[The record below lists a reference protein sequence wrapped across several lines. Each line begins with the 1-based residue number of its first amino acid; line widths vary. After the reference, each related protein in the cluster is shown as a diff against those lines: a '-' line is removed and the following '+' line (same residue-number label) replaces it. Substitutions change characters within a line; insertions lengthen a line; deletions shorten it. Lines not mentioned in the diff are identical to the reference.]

1 MLTQLAMSK
10 SKDLIKECQF
20 SFSRSTG
27 PGGQH
32 VNKVN
37 TQVTLRF
44 DVRRSELLEEKERMT
59 IFHKLAAYISKDG
72 ILILSAQTHRS
83 QLQNKEEVVVK
94 FQRLIEKAFAARKIR
109 KATKPSKA
117 AVQKR
122 LNEKKKQSQKKQLRR
137 QD

>member
-1 MLTQLAMSK
+1 
-10 SKDLIKECQF
+10 
-20 SFSRSTG
+20 
-27 PGGQH
+27 
-32 VNKVN
+32 
-37 TQVTLRF
+37 
-44 DVRRSELLEEKERMT
+44 MT